1 MNDNQTIRNFEK
13 EVLDK
18 SHEKYSFFQYP
29 DNIVIPYIL
38 QVYGDTE
45 RHRDNLI
52 RQGHN
57 DINFSIFLNNMLHG
71 MGHCIRWIVNRDS
84 SNLKK
89 ITTET
94 YQQFH
99 EMAADFL
106 GWGAG
111 YHMIAQ
117 EFVTWSRKIKKAT
130 VDIANKEITFINP
143 ESFDYRKIYDL
154 QLLHA
159 SRMTLI
165 YEGYPHG
172 VMEQEFSVWIK
183 SIDFK
188 KPPIANQIVWEK
200 GRLSMSYPLLYA
212 KMKEVLF
219 PELEETTDFEGY
231 NLQQLRQFF
240 ALSFLNFY
248 YIRWIEG
255 YLDSGMGEKKLSYG
269 SNPLS
274 MSTDKFKKLMCQITG
289 LNVEVVSSIIKDLTF
304 NPSNFHTSVTLQ
316 PFIYSR
322 GEYYILPNLFV
333 QIEPSRMMLGA
344 LNKGEK
350 KRIYDKLINSIEK
363 INLNLIGETA
373 KQLQNIVCYL
383 EKTLKNNRQQICPD
397 IILIDSTEN
406 FLLVVDYK
414 HFIGPITGSEVEY
427 KIKELE
433 KGIIQVQ
440 KYITNLI
447 QLSKIDTVSIQDFT
461 VLGLII
467 THKPLPVPIPI
478 KNTIPIVDMETFNHL
493 VQNAIVKKMGIY
505 KVTKSI
511 YHWYHSEPKNVPSEF
526 EAEIMVE
533 DWKIKRTQHK
543 ISSEHLQQS

>member
-1 MNDNQTIRNFEK
+1 MDDNQIIRNFEK

-18 SHEKYSFFQYP
+18 SHEKYPFFQYP
-29 DNIVIPYIL
+29 YNIVIPYIL

-52 RQGHN
+52 RQGLN

-71 MGHCIRWIVNRDS
+71 MGHCIRWIVNRDG
-84 SNLKK
+84 SNLKD

-94 YQQFH
+94 YQQLH

-130 VDIANKEITFINP
+130 VDVVNREITFINP
-143 ESFDYRKIYDL
+143 ESFDYSKIYDL
-154 QLLHA
+154 QVLYA
-159 SRMTLI
+159 SRTALI
-165 YEGYPHG
+165 YESYPHS
-172 VMEQEFSVWIK
+172 VMEQEFSEWIK

-188 KPPIANQIVWEK
+188 KPPIANHIDWKK
-200 GRLSMSYPLLYA
+200 GRLSISYPLLYS

-240 ALSFLNFY
+240 ALSFLSFY
-248 YIRWIEG
+248 FIRWIEG
-255 YLDSGMGEKKLSYG
+255 YLDSGMGENNLSYG

-274 MSTDKFKKLMCQITG
+274 MSADKFKKLMCQITG
-289 LNVEVVSSIIKDLTF
+289 LNVELVSSIIKDLTF
-304 NPSNFHTSVTLQ
+304 NPSSFHTSVTIQ
-316 PFIYSR
+316 PFIYSQ

-333 QIEPSRMMLGA
+333 QVEPSRMMLGA

-350 KRIYDKLINSIEK
+350 KRVYDKLINSIEK
-363 INLNLIGETA
+363 TNLDLIGRKV
-373 KQLQNIVCYL
+373 KQLPNIVCYL
-383 EKTLKNNRQQICPD
+383 EKTLKNNGQRICPD
-397 IILIDSTEN
+397 IILIDPTRK
-406 FLLVVDYK
+406 FLLVADYK
-414 HFIGPITGSEVEY
+414 HFIGPISGSEVEY

-433 KGIIQVQ
+433 KAINQVQ
-440 KYITNLI
+440 KYIDNLN
-447 QLSKIDTVSIQDFT
+447 QLSKVELISIQDFT
-461 VLGLII
+461 VSGLII

-478 KNTIPIVDMETFNHL
+478 KNNIPIVDMETFNQL
-493 VQNAIVKKMGIY
+493 VEDAIFKKMGIY
-505 KVTKSI
+505 GVTKSI
-511 YHWYHSEPKNVPSEF
+511 NHWYHSEPKNVFSEF
-526 EAEIMVE
+526 ESEIIVE
-533 DWKIKRTQHK
+533 DWKVKRTQHK
-543 ISSEHLQQS
+543 FA

>member
-1 MNDNQTIRNFEK
+1 MDDYQQIRKFET

-84 SNLKK
+84 SSLKD

-94 YQQFH
+94 YQQLH
-99 EMAADFL
+99 DMAADFL
-106 GWGAG
+106 SWGAG

-117 EFVTWSRKIKKAT
+117 EFVTWSRKIKKVT

-143 ESFDYRKIYDL
+143 ESFDYSKIYDL
-154 QLLHA
+154 QLLYA

-188 KPPIANQIVWEK
+188 KPPIANQIDWDK
-200 GRLSMSYPLLYA
+200 GRLSISYPLLYS

-240 ALSFLNFY
+240 ALTFLNFY
-248 YIRWIEG
+248 FIRWVEE
-255 YLDSGMGEKKLSYG
+255 YLDSGMGENNLSYG

-289 LNVEVVSSIIKDLTF
+289 LNVEIVSSIIKDLTF
-304 NPSNFHTSVTLQ
+304 NPSNLHTSVTLQ
-316 PFIYSR
+316 PFIYSH

-333 QIEPSRMMLGA
+333 QVEPSRMMLGA

-350 KRIYDKLINSIEK
+350 KRVYDKLINPIEK
-363 INLNLIGETA
+363 ANLNLISETA
-373 KQLQNIVCYL
+373 KQLPNVVCYL
-383 EKTLKNNRQQICPD
+383 EKTLKDNGQRICPD
-397 IILIDSTEN
+397 IILIDPTRK
-406 FLLVVDYK
+406 FLLVTDYK

-433 KGIIQVQ
+433 KAINQVQ
-440 KYITNLI
+440 KYIDNLN
-447 QLSKIDTVSIQDFT
+447 QLSKIESINIQNFTVS
-461 VLGLII
+461 GLII
-467 THKPLPVPIPI
+467 THKPLPIPIPI
-478 KNTIPIVDMETFNHL
+478 KNILPIVDMETFNQL
-493 VQNAIVKKMGIY
+493 TQNAVTKKIGIFDIVK
-505 KVTKSI
+505 SI
-511 YHWYHSEPKNVPSEF
+511 EYWYHSKPKNIFSEF
-526 EAEIMVE
+526 ESEIFVE
-533 DWKIKRTQHK
+533 GWKIRRTQYK
-543 ISSEHLQQS
+543 IN